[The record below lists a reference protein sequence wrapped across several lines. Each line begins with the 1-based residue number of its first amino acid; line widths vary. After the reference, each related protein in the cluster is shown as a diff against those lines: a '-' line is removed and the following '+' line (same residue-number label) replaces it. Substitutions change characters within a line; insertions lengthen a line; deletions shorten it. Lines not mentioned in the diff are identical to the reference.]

1 MAATTA
7 NTKFLYLI
15 VNPNCTIEEKDQFYR
30 VATGNTVKTPR
41 GYFVREYIYIPKS
54 QVNLT
59 EHIGINDNNI
69 RVFKIPALLFELNTS
84 PYYRIGTVYTTLK
97 KPCKI
102 II

>member
-1 MAATTA
+1 MATTTT

-15 VNPNCTIEEKDQFYR
+15 VNPNCVIEEKDKFYR

-54 QVNLT
+54 EVKLT
-59 EHIGINDNNI
+59 EHIDINNNNI
-69 RVFKIPALLFELNTS
+69 RVFKVPAWLFELNTS

-97 KPCKI
+97 NHVK
-102 II
+102 

>member
-1 MAATTA
+1 MATTTT
-7 NTKFLYLI
+7 NTKFLYII
-15 VNPNCTIEEKDQFYR
+15 VNPNCVIEEKDRFYR

-54 QVNLT
+54 QINLT
-59 EHIGINDNNI
+59 EHIDINNNNI

-97 KPCKI
+97 NHVK
-102 II
+102 

>member
-1 MAATTA
+1 MATTTT

-15 VNPNCTIEEKDQFYR
+15 VNPNCVIEEKEMFYR

-59 EHIGINDNNI
+59 EHIDINNNI

-84 PYYRIGTVYTTLK
+84 SYYRIGTVWTTLK
-97 KPCKI
+97 YHVKQ
-102 II
+102 